1 MSEGCV
7 LMSNSLIPEQNEIK
21 QKILIVDDSEM
32 NRAILS
38 EILLD
43 EFEII
48 EAANGYEA
56 LAALRK
62 LDNAVAL
69 VLLDIVMPEMDGFE
83 VLAYMNKYNWINDIP
98 VIMISSEDSP
108 SVVERAYS
116 LGVTD
121 FIRRPF
127 DANVVRRRAENT
139 ILLYAKQ
146 KKLVGLVAD
155 QIYEKQKSNSL
166 MIEIL
171 SHIVEFRNGE
181 SGMHVLHI
189 SILTKIL
196 LNRLIQKT
204 DKYNITQN
212 EIQLIATASA
222 LHDIG
227 KIGIPDE
234 ILNKPGRFTPEEF
247 EIMKAHS
254 ALGAGMLEEMPF
266 YQNEPLVKIAY
277 EICRWHH
284 ERYDGR
290 GYPDGL
296 KGDEIPISA
305 QVVSVADVYDAL
317 TSERCYKK
325 AYSHEKTMEMI
336 LGGECGS
343 FSPIMLECLKDC
355 ADEIQRELK
364 VSSLGSKN
372 KDEIANIAEEM
383 MKHQNLGVSDRT
395 LRLLEHE
402 RTKLQFYSD
411 MTNDIMFEYTSSPS
425 LLTFDEKGAKLLGF
439 DEFITEPKTNEKLR
453 SMISDEDMQTIYKLF
468 KTLDWENPVGSHR
481 CECIIDGAKKPVE
494 IKFRAMPAALGNGD
508 GYDVIGA
515 VIDLS
520 NKD

>member
-1 MSEGCV
+1 MVTGFSD
-7 LMSNSLIPEQNEIK
+7 EQNENK
-21 QKILIVDDSEM
+21 QKILIVDDSDM

-38 EILLD
+38 EILSD
-43 EFEII
+43 KFEII
-48 EAANGYEA
+48 EARNGYEA

-62 LDNAVAL
+62 LDNSVSL
-69 VLLDIVMPEMDGFE
+69 VLLDVVMPDMDGFE
-83 VLAYMNKYNWINDIP
+83 VLAYMNKYNWISDIP

-108 SVVERAYS
+108 SVVEHAYN

-121 FIRRPF
+121 FISRPF

-139 ILLYAKQ
+139 IFLYVKQ
-146 KKLVGLVAD
+146 KQLVGLVAD
-155 QIYEKQKSNSL
+155 QIYEKQKSNNL

-189 SILTKIL
+189 SIITKIL
-196 LNRLIQKT
+196 LNCLIKKT

-212 EIQLIATASA
+212 DIQLIATASA

-227 KIGIPDE
+227 KIGISDE

-247 EIMKAHS
+247 EIMKTHS

-296 KGDEIPISA
+296 KGDEIPVSA
-305 QVVSVADVYDAL
+305 QVVAVADVYDAL

-325 AYSHEKTMEMI
+325 AYSHEKAMEMI

-343 FSPIMLECLKDC
+343 FSSLMLECLKDC

-364 VSSLGSKN
+364 IASAGPKN
-372 KDEIANIAEEM
+372 KDEITSVAEEM
-383 MKHQNLGVSDRT
+383 MKHEVLDTSSRT
-395 LRLLEHE
+395 LSLLEHE
-402 RTKLQFYSD
+402 RTKLQFYSE
-411 MTNDIMFEYTSSPS
+411 MTNDIMFEYTSSPC
-425 LLTFDEKGAKLLGF
+425 LLTFDEKSAKLLGF
-439 DEFITEPKTNEKLR
+439 EEFITDPRTNEKLR
-453 SMISDEDMQTIYKLF
+453 SMISDDDVQAIDEIF
-468 KTLDWENPVGSHR
+468 ATLDWDNPIGTYR
-481 CECIIDGAKKPVE
+481 CECVICGEKKQVD
-494 IKFRAMPAALGNGD
+494 IKFRLMPSALGNED
-508 GYDVIGA
+508 SYIVIGTI
-515 VIDLS
+515 IDLG
-520 NKD
+520 NKK